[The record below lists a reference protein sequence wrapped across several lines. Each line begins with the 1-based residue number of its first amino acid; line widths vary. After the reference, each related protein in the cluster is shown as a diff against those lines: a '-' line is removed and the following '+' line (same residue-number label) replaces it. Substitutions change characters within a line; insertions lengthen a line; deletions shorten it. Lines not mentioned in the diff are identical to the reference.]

1 MPSIVKL
8 NKCIY
13 GLRQAAF
20 EWRLLLDTT
29 LKKIGLILFQTDKCI
44 YSLNRSYT
52 NVKETLILGVYVDG
66 ILCLGSTTNITTWFH
81 QKISKCFSITIF
93 LKISSFL
100 GMQIDH
106 DVPNKIITIS
116 QPGYINT
123 ILTRFNITKE
133 VSKYPL
139 QIPFSTYDLT
149 DANPSSLSKQDQS
162 IYMQIIGSLLFLSTR
177 SRPDISFHVNYL
189 SLFMKSATHHQLK
202 LAKRILIYIFHTK
215 DINLQFN
222 GNSDLHFHAYVDSSR
237 LILIGN
243 HNLGSHYTL
252 LIHLVRAY
260 QSQKKRNC
268 WLFLQLKRSI

>member
-1 MPSIVKL
+1 MTSIVKL

-13 GLRQAAF
+13 GLRQAAY

-29 LKKIGLILFQTDKCI
+29 LKKIGFIQLQTDKCI
-44 YSLNRSYT
+44 YSINRSNN
-52 NVKETLILGVYVDG
+52 NVQEKLILGVYVDD
-66 ILCLGSTTNITTWFH
+66 ILCLGSTITITSWFH
-81 QKISKCFSITIF
+81 QQLSKYFTITIN

-139 QIPFSTYDLT
+139 QIPFSSYDLT
-149 DANPSSLSKQDQS
+149 DANPSFLNKQDQS
-162 IYMQIIGSLLFLSTR
+162 TYMQIIGSLLFLSTR

-189 SLFMKSATHHQLK
+189 SLFMKSATQHQFK
-202 LAKRILIYIFHTK
+202 LAKRILAYIFHTQ
-215 DINLQFN
+215 DLNLK
-222 GNSDLHFHAYVDSSR
+222 FHGKAGLSFYTYVDSS
-237 LILIGN
+237 
-243 HNLGSHYTL
+243 Y
-252 LIHLVRAY
+252 A
-260 QSQKKRNC
+260 
-268 WLFLQLKRSI
+268 